1 MGGWVGGVRK
11 LQFLLIYSTMCV
23 GWPKSQKSKKTS
35 WHNTWMG
42 SPCSLCYILVRILK
56 VSTSLGIKGQTI
68 IFSRWHNRANKFNST
83 TCRLVF
89 VRFLEES
96 EGTKKTFRNQ
106 MTFSDTIVW
115 KMGQQAWDISDVCFL
130 SAHFTLLL
138 LPLRWIKRRMIFWTM
153 STKEQAT
160 STQINGLTTR
170 PRRPY
175 FGWIIF

>member
-1 MGGWVGGVRK
+1 MPQNSLARQIFTRSAATNVCSTTMGSNNFWRSISINFGTITLAKRWARGRVGGVRK
-11 LQFLLIYSTMCV
+11 LQFLLIYSTMWV

-96 EGTKKTFRNQ
+96 EDTKKTSRN
-106 MTFSDTIVW
+106 
-115 KMGQQAWDISDVCFL
+115 
-130 SAHFTLLL
+130 
-138 LPLRWIKRRMIFWTM
+138 
-153 STKEQAT
+153 
-160 STQINGLTTR
+160 
-170 PRRPY
+170 
-175 FGWIIF
+175 